1 MIRRCLTLLALLLAL
16 PVAARAQDVQGNWL
30 LATVSP
36 VSEFTVAIV
45 KAESDSKAT
54 IASYPP
60 APVNPP
66 PNYVKPSYTV
76 TDFKVAN
83 GTLKLAFSNGMT
95 FTGTSSDGKTFM
107 GSYGTDQFVQRAKL
121 TRTDKNKLESAD
133 MSKRVTPPEAYS
145 KATQI
150 TQRPSLLNFQA
161 SRETDADKK
170 KALQDQAKEA
180 AKELDKVP
188 GLYKEVIEKHPNTL
202 AAAEAAT
209 YLITNGKRLQ
219 LTPEQAT
226 KYYAIIAEQAKPYG
240 SYATQVM
247 LANVNNLV
255 KQPGL
260 ESVALQILEPYY
272 KANQKELA
280 NSGTN
285 NQWTFYSAYKTALT
299 ANKKTDALAEVDSV
313 LTKLDSKMDAEY
325 HATVPPF
332 KPAKFTGRKEADA
345 NQVAV
350 LELFT
355 GAQCPP
361 CVAADVAF
369 DALEKAYAH
378 KDLVLIQYHMHIPGP
393 DPMTSPASIARWDYY
408 RKLFPE
414 AIRGTPSTL
423 FNGKPAAG
431 GGGGMANAQ
440 SKYDQ
445 FAKVINPIL
454 EKNTPVRVTGTANRN
469 GDKLDI
475 KVEVYGAESEDPLK
489 LRLLLVEDTVKYVGS
504 NRLRFHHQV
513 VRAMP
518 GGADGVVVKSK
529 DFKHSVTADVKEIQA
544 SLNKYLDEFAA
555 TRPFPTPNRPLDLKN
570 LKVIAIVQNDKTA
583 NILQAVQLDVSEKV
597 AAK

>member
-1 MIRRCLTLLALLLAL
+1 MIRRWFTLLALLLAL
-16 PVAARAQDVQGNWL
+16 PVVVRAQDVPGNWL
-30 LATVSP
+30 LANVFP
-36 VSEFTVAIV
+36 VAESSVVII
-45 KAESDSKAT
+45 KAESDAKAS

-60 APVNPP
+60 IP
-66 PNYVKPSYTV
+66 PNAPANFAKPNYTV

-83 GTLKLAFSNGMT
+83 GTVKLAFSNGMT
-95 FTGTSSDGKTFM
+95 FTGTSTDGKSFT

-150 TQRPSLLNFQA
+150 SSRPSMLSFQA

-180 AKELDKVP
+180 AKEFDKVP

-209 YLITNGKRLQ
+209 YLITNGKKNK

-226 KYYAIIAEQAKPYG
+226 KYYSIIAEQAKPYG

-260 ESVALQILEPYY
+260 EGVALQILEPYY
-272 KANQKELA
+272 KTNKKELD
-280 NSGTN
+280 NSAAN
-285 NQWTFYSAYKTALT
+285 NQWTFYSAFKTALT
-299 ANKKTDALAEVDSV
+299 ANKKTDALAEVDVV
-313 LTKLDSKMDAEY
+313 LTKLDTRMDAEY

-332 KPAKFTGRKEADA
+332 KPAKFAGRKEAEA

-393 DPMTSPASIARWDYY
+393 DPMTNPASIARWDYY
-408 RKLFPE
+408 RKFFPE
-414 AIRGTPSTL
+414 NIRGTPSTL

-431 GGGGMANAQ
+431 GGGPMAAAQ
-440 SKYDQ
+440 DRYEKYTG
-445 FAKVINPIL
+445 VINPIL
-454 EKNTPVRVTGTANRN
+454 EKNTPVRVTGSANRN

-518 GGADGVVVKSK
+518 GGADGVEVKSK
-529 DFKHSVTADVKEIQA
+529 DFKHSVTADVKEIQD
-544 SLNKYLDEFAA
+544 SLKRYLDEFNA
-555 TRPFPTPNRPLDLKN
+555 TRPFPTPNRPLELKN

-583 NILQAVQLDVSEKV
+583 NILQAVQLDVNEKV

>member
-1 MIRRCLTLLALLLAL
+1 MIRRWFTLLALLLAM
-16 PVAARAQDVQGNWL
+16 PVALRAQDVQGNWL
-30 LATVSP
+30 LANVFP
-36 VSEFTVAIV
+36 VAESSVVII
-45 KAESDSKAT
+45 KAESDAKAT

-60 APVNPP
+60 IP
-66 PNYVKPSYTV
+66 PNAPPNFVKPSYTV

-83 GTLKLAFSNGMT
+83 GTVKLAFSNGMS
-95 FTGTSSDGKTFM
+95 FTGTSTDGKTFT
-107 GSYGTDQFVQRAKL
+107 GCYGTDQFVQRAKL
-121 TRTDKNKLESAD
+121 TRTDKDKLESGD
-133 MSKRVTPPEAYS
+133 MSKRTTPPEEYT

-150 TQRPSLLNFQA
+150 SSRPSMLSFQA

-170 KALQDQAKEA
+170 KELQDQAKEA

-188 GLYKEVIEKHPNTL
+188 GLYKEVIEKHPQTL

-260 ESVALQILEPYY
+260 EGVALQILEPYY
-272 KANQKELA
+272 KTNQKELA
-280 NSGTN
+280 NSSLN
-285 NQWTFYSAYKTALT
+285 NQYTFYSAYKTALT
-299 ANKKTDALAEVDSV
+299 AAKKTEALNEVDAV
-313 LTKLDSKMDAEY
+313 LTKLDSKLDAEY

-332 KPAKFTGRKEADA
+332 KPTKFAGRKEAEA

-369 DALEKAYAH
+369 DALEKAYDH

-393 DPMTSPASIARWDYY
+393 DPMTNPATIARWDYY

-423 FNGKPAAG
+423 FNGKAAAG

-445 FAKVINPIL
+445 FAKLINPIL
-454 EKNTPVRVTGTANRN
+454 EKNTPVRVTGSANRN

-518 GGADGVVVKSK
+518 GGADGVAVKSK
-529 DFKHSVTADVKEIQA
+529 DFKHSVTADVKEIQEG
-544 SLNKYLDEFAA
+544 LKRYLDEYNA
-555 TRPFPTPNRPLDLKN
+555 TRPFPTANRPLDLKN

-583 NILQAVQLDVSEKV
+583 NILQAVQLDVSSKV

>member
-1 MIRRCLTLLALLLAL
+1 MIRRWLTVMALLLAL
-16 PVAARAQDVQGNWL
+16 PVAIRAQDVPGNWL
-30 LATVSP
+30 LATVFP
-36 VSEFTVAIV
+36 VAEASVVIV
-45 KAESDSKAT
+45 NAESDAKAS

-60 APVNPP
+60 GPSNPP

-76 TDFKVAN
+76 TEFKVAN
-83 GTLKLAFSNGMT
+83 GTVKLVFSNGMS
-95 FTGTSSDGKTFM
+95 FTGTSTDGKTFT

-121 TRTDKNKLESAD
+121 ARTELKTLESVD
-133 MSKRVTPPEAYS
+133 MSKRITPPEVYS

-150 TQRPSLLNFQA
+150 LSRPNALSYQA
-161 SRETDADKK
+161 SRESDADKK
-170 KALQDQAKEA
+170 KALQEQAKEA
-180 AKELDKVP
+180 AREFDKVP
-188 GLYKEVIEKHPNTL
+188 GLYKEVIEKHPKTL

-209 YLITNGKRLQ
+209 YLITNGKKNN
-219 LTPEQAT
+219 LTPEQAS

-260 ESVALQILEPYY
+260 EGVALQILEPYY
-272 KANQKELA
+272 KTNKKELD

-285 NQWTFYSAYKTALT
+285 NQWTFYSAYKMALT
-299 ANKKTDALAEVDSV
+299 ANKKTDALVEVDAV
-313 LTKLDSKMDAEY
+313 LAKLDSKMDAEY

-332 KPAKFTGRKEADA
+332 KPTKFAGRKEAEA

-369 DALEKAYAH
+369 DALEKAYDH

-393 DPMTSPASIARWDYY
+393 DPMTNPATIARWDYY

-423 FNGKPAAG
+423 FNGKAAAG
-431 GGGGMANAQ
+431 GGGGMANAH

-445 FAKVINPIL
+445 FAKLINPIL
-454 EKNTPVRVTGTANRN
+454 EKNTPVRVTGSANRN

-518 GGADGVVVKSK
+518 GGAEGVEVKSK

-544 SLNKYLDEFAA
+544 SLNKYLDEYAA
-555 TRPFPTPNRPLDLKN
+555 NRPFPSPNRPLDLKN

-583 NILQAVQLDVSEKV
+583 NILQAVQLDVNAKV